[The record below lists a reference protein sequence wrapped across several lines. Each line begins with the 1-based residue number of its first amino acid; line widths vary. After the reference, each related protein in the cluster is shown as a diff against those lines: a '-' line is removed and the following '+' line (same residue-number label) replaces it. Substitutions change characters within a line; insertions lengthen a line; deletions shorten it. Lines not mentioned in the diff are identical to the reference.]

1 MCEQNKGP
9 VMFIVGGPLEV
20 DLKNVHRILF
30 PWSLSRVEIEI
41 EICTRRIILEKRD
54 LSWIVS
60 VV

>member
-1 MCEQNKGP
+1 
-9 VMFIVGGPLEV
+9 MFIVGGPLEV